1 MTGTKGF
8 VALAARTFSCL
19 DLINPMLHLELE
31 TTYLIN
37 WYDLPDYLGKPA

>member
-19 DLINPMLHLELE
+19 DLGVNVGIFLMQRNE
-31 TTYLIN
+31 
-37 WYDLPDYLGKPA
+37 